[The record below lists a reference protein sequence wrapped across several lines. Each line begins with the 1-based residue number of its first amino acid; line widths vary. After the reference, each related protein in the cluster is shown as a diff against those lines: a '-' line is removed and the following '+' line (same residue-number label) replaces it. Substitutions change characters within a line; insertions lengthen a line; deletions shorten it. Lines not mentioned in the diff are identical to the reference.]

1 MWWIIAVASICV
13 ALLVQYLC
21 SSKILRMKQ
30 AISIKSISLRD
41 VRDEGDKLDQ
51 QEMELKTQQISLG
64 QSVVRLRKDIKGLQ
78 EAVSDRGIP
87 VPDPGFSLE
96 EDIPTGRRGGVAVP
110 GVGRVIRLG
119 FAPHY
124 NAKSVSRKS
133 RNSFIAIQFR
143 TTHCF

>member
-41 VRDEGDKLDQ
+41 VRDEGDKLVQ
-51 QEMELKTQQISLG
+51 QEMELKNQQVSLG

-87 VPDPGFSLE
+87 VPEPGFSLE
-96 EDIPTGRRGGVAVP
+96 EELPTGEEEA
-110 GVGRVIRLG
+110 
-119 FAPHY
+119 
-124 NAKSVSRKS
+124 
-133 RNSFIAIQFR
+133 
-143 TTHCF
+143 

>member
-41 VRDEGDKLDQ
+41 VRDEGDKLVQ
-51 QEMELKTQQISLG
+51 QEMELKNQQVSLG

-87 VPDPGFSLE
+87 VPEPGFSLE
-96 EDIPTGRRGGVAVP
+96 EEIPTGEEEE
-110 GVGRVIRLG
+110 
-119 FAPHY
+119 
-124 NAKSVSRKS
+124 
-133 RNSFIAIQFR
+133 
-143 TTHCF
+143 

>member
-30 AISIKSISLRD
+30 AISIKSIALRN
-41 VRDEGDKLDQ
+41 VRDEGDKLVQ
-51 QEMELKTQQISLG
+51 QEMELKNQQVSLG

-87 VPDPGFSLE
+87 VPEPGFSLE
-96 EDIPTGRRGGVAVP
+96 RGYSDRGR
-110 GVGRVIRLG
+110 GVG
-119 FAPHY
+119 
-124 NAKSVSRKS
+124 
-133 RNSFIAIQFR
+133 
-143 TTHCF
+143 T

>member
-41 VRDEGDKLDQ
+41 VRDEGDKLVQ
-51 QEMELKTQQISLG
+51 QEMELKNQQVSLG
-64 QSVVRLRKDIKGLQ
+64 QSVIRLRKDIKGLQ

-96 EDIPTGRRGGVAVP
+96 EDIPTGEEAD
-110 GVGRVIRLG
+110 
-119 FAPHY
+119 
-124 NAKSVSRKS
+124 
-133 RNSFIAIQFR
+133 
-143 TTHCF
+143 

>member
-64 QSVVRLRKDIKGLQ
+64 QSVVRLRKDINGVYSSGFRQRVQRLSNEKKNERDYYHPRSAQ
-78 EAVSDRGIP
+78 TCTQSAISDH
-87 VPDPGFSLE
+87 
-96 EDIPTGRRGGVAVP
+96 PTGCEARRFAAE
-110 GVGRVIRLG
+110 RLWWRCE
-119 FAPHY
+119 Y
-124 NAKSVSRKS
+124 
-133 RNSFIAIQFR
+133 
-143 TTHCF
+143 

>member
-96 EDIPTGRRGGVAVP
+96 EDIPTGDEED
-110 GVGRVIRLG
+110 
-119 FAPHY
+119 
-124 NAKSVSRKS
+124 
-133 RNSFIAIQFR
+133 
-143 TTHCF
+143 

>member
-51 QEMELKTQQISLG
+51 QEMELKTQQISLA

-96 EDIPTGRRGGVAVP
+96 EDIPTGDEEE
-110 GVGRVIRLG
+110 
-119 FAPHY
+119 
-124 NAKSVSRKS
+124 
-133 RNSFIAIQFR
+133 
-143 TTHCF
+143 

>member
-51 QEMELKTQQISLG
+51 QEMELKTQQVSLA

-96 EDIPTGRRGGVAVP
+96 EDIPTGDEEE
-110 GVGRVIRLG
+110 
-119 FAPHY
+119 
-124 NAKSVSRKS
+124 
-133 RNSFIAIQFR
+133 
-143 TTHCF
+143 